1 MKYKKKEKKKNLRIF
16 FLIHFIS
23 IIFLVSFFLNLVL
36 IFIMFLGFFT
46 FNNFNRKNYIEK
58 KLSDKDIDKYLL
70 KYNINN
76 NTNLTKENLKIKKN
90 KNEFPTI
97 IFFSF
102 HAAHESIL
110 DESQIKITD
119 RMIQY
124 YKEYDNIYIYAI
136 NYYSNLYFPTE
147 KGIKKNSVSIVQKII
162 DEKFDEKTFYHIGF
176 DCWSLGT
183 CIGLYT
189 INQLKL
195 KRYINIKFI
204 DLRTPPLNLFNI
216 AYQTVNFFIYSTYPI
231 IFIFQYEDFF
241 NNKTQIQNLIT
252 KYPYIDIHFYIPE
265 NDNIVDIKEQNKLFN
280 VVNYKYIRNIEQ
292 FKKGKTHSD
301 DYIVYGL
308 QQNF

>member
-1 MKYKKKEKKKNLRIF
+1 MKYKKKKEKKSLKVF
-16 FLIHFIS
+16 FIIHFIS
-23 IIFLVSFFLNLVL
+23 IIFVISFFLNFIL
-36 IFIMFLGFFT
+36 IFVMFLGFFK
-46 FNNFNRKNYIEK
+46 FIHIKRKNYIEK
-58 KLSDKDIDKYLL
+58 KLCENDIDAYIA
-70 KYNINN
+70 KYNSVNN
-76 NTNLTKENLKIKKN
+76 SNLTKEKLNIKKK
-90 KNEFPTI
+90 KNIFPRI

-110 DESQIKITD
+110 DESEIKITD
-119 RMIQY
+119 RMIKY
-124 YKEYDNIYIYAI
+124 YKDYENIQIYAI
-136 NYYSNLYFPTE
+136 NYYNNLYFPTE
-147 KGIKKNSVSIVQKII
+147 KGIKKNAVSIVQKII

-183 CIGLYT
+183 CVGLYT

-195 KRYINIKFI
+195 KRYTNIKFI

-241 NNKTQIQNLIT
+241 NNKTQIQNLII

-308 QQNF
+308 QENF